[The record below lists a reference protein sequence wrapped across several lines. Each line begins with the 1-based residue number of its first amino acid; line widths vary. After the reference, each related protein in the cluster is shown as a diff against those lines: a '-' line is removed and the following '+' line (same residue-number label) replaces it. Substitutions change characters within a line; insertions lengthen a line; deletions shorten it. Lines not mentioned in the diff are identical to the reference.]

1 MIPRRETQ
9 LTGLAGVALLAGCAR
24 QFTRD
29 RFDMLEK
36 SVDTREDVRRILGKP
51 TSDLGDQWFYDD
63 LDRHYSA
70 RIHFGEDGRV
80 SGKEWI
86 DEKSGTWEGR
96 DPNADEPPTG
106 EVRERHRKTTRIDE
120 D

>member
-1 MIPRRETQ
+1 MTPHRYI
-9 LTGLAGVALLAGCAR
+9 LLAGIAGLALLAGCAR
-24 QFTRD
+24 QFTREH
-29 RFDMLEK
+29 FDLIQQG
-36 SVDTREDVRRILGKP
+36 VDDREDVRHMLGKP
-51 TSDLGDQWFYDD
+51 ASDLGDQWWYDD

-86 DEKSGTWEGR
+86 DEQARTWEGR
-96 DPNADEPPTG
+96 DPNAAEPPEG
-106 EVRERHRKTTRIDE
+106 EVSEQHKQTTRIDE